1 MKRRI
6 IAGMGANSFGL
17 AITIVIQLVSL
28 PLFLHYWNTS
38 TYGVWLMLSAIPA
51 YLSMADIGMVAAAGN
66 QMTMS
71 MGDGDVLEANRTFQ
85 SAQLFM
91 MIVCCSLALLVIP
104 LVLFAPF
111 PGLNTMDRRVALLA
125 LSAGVLLSLFS
136 GLIETLYRS
145 TGRYAIGAMFGNL
158 VRLGEW
164 LGSILGLMFIGS
176 FAAIALFSL
185 VARLIGTIF
194 FILYAVRGNHGI
206 KLGISLAEKSK
217 VISLVK
223 PAISFMTFPLA
234 NALSFQGITLLVG
247 TLFGSSLVAIFN
259 TYRTIARISVQVTAM
274 FSFAVWPEFSR
285 LFGQGGME
293 AVEWLFKRSSL
304 FGVFQAIGLS
314 VLVFFISPW
323 ILDFWTHGRIKF
335 TPDLMLLMLI
345 YAAICG
351 VWHVPRGLLMAIN
364 QPMKIAQWSLVV
376 GVLVIVLAWWFGQ
389 YWMLNG
395 VAIAMIVSELLIAI
409 VATKLAY
416 AAMAYQPQKSVTA

>member
-1 MKRRI
+1 MKGRI

-17 AITIVIQLVSL
+17 AITIVIQLISL
-28 PLFLHYWNTS
+28 PLFLHYWDTS

-66 QMTMS
+66 KMTMS
-71 MGDGDVLEANRTFQ
+71 MGDGDVLEANKTFQ

-91 MIVCCSLALLVIP
+91 TIVCCSLALLVIP
-104 LVLFAPF
+104 LVLLVPF
-111 PGLNTMDRRVALLA
+111 PGLNTIDRRIALLA

-145 TGRYAIGAMFGNL
+145 TGRYAVGAVFGNL

-164 LGSILGLMFIGS
+164 LGSLLGLMFIGS
-176 FAAIALFSL
+176 FAAIALYSL
-185 VARLIGTIF
+185 AARLIGTMF
-194 FILYAVRGNHGI
+194 FIWYAVRGNHGI
-206 KLGISLAEKSK
+206 KLGISLAEKSE

-247 TLFGSSLVAIFN
+247 ALFGPSLVAIFN

-285 LFGQGGME
+285 LFGKGGMM
-293 AVEWLFKRSSL
+293 AVESLFKRSAV
-304 FGVFQAIGLS
+304 FGIFQAIGLS
-314 VLVFFISPW
+314 ILVFFISPM

-335 TPDLMLLMLI
+335 DSGLMLLMLI

-376 GVLVIVLAWWFGQ
+376 GVLVIALAWWFGR

-395 VAIAMIVSELLIAI
+395 VAIAMIISELLIAL
-409 VATKLAY
+409 VATRLAY
-416 AAMAYQPQKSVTA
+416 AAISYQTQRNVTA